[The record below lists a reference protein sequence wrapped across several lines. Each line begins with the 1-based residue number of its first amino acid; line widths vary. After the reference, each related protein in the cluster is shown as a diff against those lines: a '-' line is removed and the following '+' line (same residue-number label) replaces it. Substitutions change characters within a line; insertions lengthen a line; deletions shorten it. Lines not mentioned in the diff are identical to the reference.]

1 MGKALV
7 VAGTIVIAA
16 ILGVALAAWWRRQV
30 AKERAAEKGWAIKGD
45 LTQAQE
51 RHLKTHLDAAAAV
64 MLHIVTPA
72 TNLHDETSILTPGH
86 RAEVE
91 AWLRTYNDKKRD
103 PQ

>member
-7 VAGTIVIAA
+7 IAGTIVIAA

-45 LTQAQE
+45 LTEAQE
-51 RHLKTHLDAAAAV
+51 RHLKAHLDAAAVIMRRVA
-64 MLHIVTPA
+64 TP
-72 TNLHDETSILTPGH
+72 TIDLNEETSLLTPGH

-103 PQ
+103 PK